1 MEKFPD
7 PGIQHAG
14 VVNDR
19 HLAVN
24 HLGSGDVEELARAGD
39 VLLVDLLLH
48 CESFG
53 SAGRVVRRDLKSLS
67 VTLI

>member
-39 VLLVDLLLH
+39 VLLVDLLLP
-48 CESFG
+48 
-53 SAGRVVRRDLKSLS
+53 
-67 VTLI
+67 